1 MRTRWFADPAEG
13 ERLDETLLR
22 LVGDVSRMLD
32 GLASP
37 PVAAGTGRI
46 DAAASAVVLPH
57 TGVPGCSLVVQVAGW
72 SASVGCWWSVGT
84 DPRAGPANLELS
96 AERPLRPDGLARAV
110 AWLERELRRPVVT
123 RARHYG
129 LARRREWAVVLD
141 DGYELP
147 LRHRWLPGGGA
158 VGEGGTA
165 RPGRLPGGG
174 GVAEGG
180 AARPGRLP
188 GPRSWLLGLAVAAAL
203 ARWAVGALSFQL
215 LGLGV
220 TWTGT
225 AARALGVTAAG
236 ALVAWFWGA
245 GARRPVRVRAPMLA
259 GLLLATLAAGL
270 ALLVGPAEPPVP
282 GDPGLRALALLL
294 RELAPSLLGVAA
306 LACLLSAFL
315 GLPGRAMP
323 RAPWPRALP
332 VAAGLAWG
340 IDLAVGLGWLV
351 RLEPVPGEEALVWH
365 GAFLWIL
372 QGAAVGLAIVLAF
385 VVLDR
390 RPGLSRP
397 AARAG
402 LAGAVLLALAWSLT
416 VQLATSWLVP
426 LLPAALWSGLAVAPV
441 VLAGFAGTA
450 LLAVAAAAPQTPS
463 LAEGSPSAS
472 VAAASNRNPMARPN
486 WGE

>member
-37 PVAAGTGRI
+37 PAAPGTGRI

-57 TGVPGCSLVVQVAGW
+57 TGVPGRSLVVQVAGW

-96 AERPLRPDGLARAV
+96 AELPLRPDGLARAV
-110 AWLERELRRPVVT
+110 AWLERELRRPVVI

-158 VGEGGTA
+158 ADGRGT
-165 RPGRLPGGG
+165 
-174 GVAEGG
+174 
-180 AARPGRLP
+180 ARPGRLP

-203 ARWAVGALSFQL
+203 ARWAVAALSSQL
-215 LGLGV
+215 LGLGA

-225 AARALGVTAAG
+225 AARALDVTAAG
-236 ALVAWFWGA
+236 ALVAWFWGV
-245 GARRPVRVRAPMLA
+245 GARRPARVRGPILA
-259 GLLLATLAAGL
+259 GLLLAALAAGL
-270 ALLVGPAEPPVP
+270 VLLVGPAEPPMP
-282 GDPGLRALALLL
+282 GESALRALALFL
-294 RELAPSLLGVAA
+294 RGLSPDLLGVAA
-306 LACLLSAFL
+306 LACFLSAFL
-315 GLPGRAMP
+315 GLPGRATP

-340 IDLAVGLGWLV
+340 VDLAVGLGWLV
-351 RLEPVPGEEALVWH
+351 RFEPVPGEEALVWQ
-365 GAFLWIL
+365 GVSVWIL
-372 QGAAVGLAIVLAF
+372 RGAAVGLAIVLAF

-402 LAGAVLLALAWSLT
+402 LAGAVLLALAWSLA

-426 LLPAALWSGLAVAPV
+426 LLPAALWPGLSVAPV

-450 LLAVAAAAPQTPS
+450 LLAVAAAAPQTRSP
-463 LAEGSPSAS
+463 AEGSPSAS
-472 VAAASNRNPMARPN
+472 VARTATR
-486 WGE
+486 